1 MGVFMKKVGFILMVL
16 YLTILL
22 LFISASGCS
31 TSSKTTTTSSTS
43 TSNQTTTETQQ
54 TSKEPEIIKEKEFQG
69 ITYEN
74 IPSNLDLQKLTD
86 ELTSFFK
93 EYEETVLSKNYDK
106 WVTMISEKYR
116 LKYGDPKSLEKLKL
130 TLYGIYTLKDYFYNV
145 VYQSRIQLNQGKP
158 LQIYKV
164 SFVNSITKAVVNVK
178 FEDKIL
184 TYFFIYEN
192 NGWKIGVPEDFE

>member
-1 MGVFMKKVGFILMVL
+1 MGVIMKKFSFILIAL

-22 LFISASGCS
+22 FFISAEGCS
-31 TSSKTTTTSSTS
+31 TTSKTTTTSSTS

-54 TSKEPEIIKEKEFQG
+54 TLKEPEIIKEKEYQG

-86 ELTSFFK
+86 QLTSFFK

-106 WVTMISEKYR
+106 WVTMISEKYK

>member
-1 MGVFMKKVGFILMVL
+1 MRKKIFFIIFISI
-16 YLTILL
+16 ILL
-22 LFISASGCS
+22 FLSASSCS
-31 TSSKTTTTSSTS
+31 TTSTTTT
-43 TSNQTTTETQQ
+43 TTTQQESQQQTQQQTQQ
-54 TSKEPEIIKEKEFQG
+54 TQSQPEILKEKEYQG

-74 IPSNLDLQKLTD
+74 IPSNIDLDKLTK

-93 EYEETVLSKNYDK
+93 EYEDTVLSKNYDK
-106 WVTMISEKYR
+106 WITMISEKYK

-158 LQIYKV
+158 LQIFKV
-164 SFVNSITKAVVNVK
+164 SFVNSMTKAVVNVK
-178 FEDKIL
+178 FEDKLL

-192 NGWKIGVPEDFE
+192 NSWKIGVPEDFE

>member
-1 MGVFMKKVGFILMVL
+1 MKKCLFIMFSLI
-16 YLTILL
+16 ILL
-22 LFISASGCS
+22 FFSAASSCS
-31 TSSKTTTTSSTS
+31 TTTTTTTTST
-43 TSNQTTTETQQ
+43 TTNDQQTQQTQTTET
-54 TSKEPEIIKEKEFQG
+54 KENEPEILKEKEYQG

-74 IPSNLDLQKLTD
+74 IPSNVDLQKLTE

-106 WVTMISEKYR
+106 WLTMISEKYKQ
-116 LKYGDPKSLEKLKL
+116 KYGDPKSLEKLKL
-130 TLYGIYTLKDYFYNV
+130 TLYGIYTLKDFFYNV

-164 SFVNSITKAVVNVK
+164 SFVDSITKAVVNVK
-178 FEDKIL
+178 FEEKLL

-192 NGWKIGVPEDFE
+192 NSWKIGVPEDFE

>member
-1 MGVFMKKVGFILMVL
+1 MRKEIVFFILISVM
-16 YLTILL
+16 L
-22 LFISASGCS
+22 LFFSASSCS
-31 TSSKTTTTSSTS
+31 TTSTTTT
-43 TSNQTTTETQQ
+43 TTTQQESQQQTQQQTQQ
-54 TSKEPEIIKEKEFQG
+54 TQSQPEILKEKEYQG

-74 IPSNLDLQKLTD
+74 IPSNIDLDKLTQ

-93 EYEETVLSKNYDK
+93 EYEDTVLSKNYDK
-106 WVTMISEKYR
+106 WITMISEKYK

-158 LQIYKV
+158 LQIFKV
-164 SFVNSITKAVVNVK
+164 SFVNSMTKAVVNVK
-178 FEDKIL
+178 FEDKLL

-192 NGWKIGVPEDFE
+192 NSWKIGVPEDFE

>member
-1 MGVFMKKVGFILMVL
+1 MRKQLFIIFLL
-16 YLTILL
+16 IILL

-31 TSSKTTTTSSTS
+31 TTTTTNTNTTTTTTTTSDQ
-43 TSNQTTTETQQ
+43 QTQQTQTTETKE
-54 TSKEPEIIKEKEFQG
+54 SEPEILKEKEYQG

-74 IPSNLDLQKLTD
+74 IPSNIDLQKLTE
-86 ELTSFFK
+86 ELTSFFN
-93 EYEETVLSKNYDK
+93 EYEETVLSKNYEK
-106 WVTMISEKYR
+106 WLTMISEKYKQ
-116 LKYGDPKSLEKLKL
+116 KYGDPKSLEKLKL
-130 TLYGIYTLKDYFYNV
+130 TLYGIYTLKDFFYNV

-178 FEDKIL
+178 FEDKLL

-192 NGWKIGVPEDFE
+192 NSWKIGVPEDFE

>member
-1 MGVFMKKVGFILMVL
+1 MFSLI
-16 YLTILL
+16 ILL
-22 LFISASGCS
+22 FFSAASSCS
-31 TSSKTTTTSSTS
+31 TTTTTTTTST
-43 TSNQTTTETQQ
+43 TTNDQQTQQTQTTET
-54 TSKEPEIIKEKEFQG
+54 KENEPEILKEKEYQG

-74 IPSNLDLQKLTD
+74 IPSNVDLQKLTE

-106 WVTMISEKYR
+106 WLTMISEKYKQ
-116 LKYGDPKSLEKLKL
+116 KYGDPKSLEKLKL
-130 TLYGIYTLKDYFYNV
+130 TLYGIYTLKDFFYNV

-164 SFVNSITKAVVNVK
+164 SFVDSITKAVVNVK
-178 FEDKIL
+178 FEEKLL

-192 NGWKIGVPEDFE
+192 NSWKIGVPEDFE

>member
-1 MGVFMKKVGFILMVL
+1 MKKVGFILMVL

>member
-1 MGVFMKKVGFILMVL
+1 MKK
-16 YLTILL
+16 YLFLILL
-22 LFISASGCS
+22 FFISILFFSAGCS
-31 TSSKTTTTSSTS
+31 TTTTSTTTTTNNTTS
-43 TSNQTTTETQQ
+43 TTEQQQTQQ
-54 TSKEPEIIKEKEFQG
+54 QSEPEILKEKEYQG

-74 IPSNLDLQKLTD
+74 VPSNLDLQKITE

-106 WVTMISEKYR
+106 WLNMISEKYKM
-116 LKYGDPKSLEKLKL
+116 KYGDPKSLEKLKL

-164 SFVNSITKAVVNVK
+164 SFVNSITKAIVNVK
-178 FEDKIL
+178 FEDKLL

-192 NGWKIGVPEDFE
+192 NSWKIGVPEDFE